1 MALCLGECI
10 DWVSLRVYKYRYV
23 CRGRE
28 VGCYARR
35 LVTYAV
41 KRDHVGNVIAVLI
54 HKKEEDLINAD

>member
-1 MALCLGECI
+1 
-10 DWVSLRVYKYRYV
+10 LRVYKYRYV